1 MNNHKN
7 LLYSNLKNAFL
18 KNFAMEGLTL
28 YFNSSSELYIPYSL
42 YEATKGSPNGI
53 FEAINYFD
61 LEFYMN
67 MYNFNS
73 IKKYCFFFFFYEF
86 LKRKFK
92 CFCFN
97 Q

>member
-1 MNNHKN
+1 
-7 LLYSNLKNAFL
+7 
-18 KNFAMEGLTL
+18 MEGLTL

-67 MYNFNS
+67 MYYKKILFFLFI
-73 IKKYCFFFFFYEF
+73 IKILIKQVE
-86 LKRKFK
+86 
-92 CFCFN
+92 N
-97 Q
+97 I